1 MKKIQSGCV
10 LSFLYSIFYDIFTT
24 LLASMALALINI
36 LFQLDCMYIS
46 FDLTHFKMHFN
57 IRQKTASVLID
68 RIAVTF
74 IAICSNSR
82 ERFRLKYQVIPQ

>member
-1 MKKIQSGCV
+1 
-10 LSFLYSIFYDIFTT
+10 
-24 LLASMALALINI
+24 MALALINI

-57 IRQKTASVLID
+57 IMQKTASVLID

-82 ERFRLKYQVIPQ
+82 ERFRL